1 MHGLVYYRNTLYL
14 QYSLYSWIK
23 TDGQEVMYLD
33 CILQNPQETAFPRL
47 GFDFIP
53 LAYFE
58 VCYKT
63 NALWDLLLTLQG
75 SYLETVL
82 TL

>member
-14 QYSLYSWIK
+14 QYSLYSWVK

-33 CILQNPQETAFPRL
+33 YILQNPQEIAFPRL

-58 VCYKT
+58 VCYKKLPCGICFLHYKAAT
-63 NALWDLLLTLQG
+63 WRQF
-75 SYLETVL
+75 
-82 TL
+82 